1 MYKYDNQEMIPPINT
16 SMPNHQDKD
25 SNGERTI
32 QETHR
37 DQVNMQEKDWQSL
50 ETEILTKLY
59 SDICDYFYHIYLYLY
74 FDI

>member
-1 MYKYDNQEMIPPINT
+1 MYKYDNQEMIPPIDT

-37 DQVNMQEKDWQSL
+37 DDQVNMQEKD
-50 ETEILTKLY
+50 
-59 SDICDYFYHIYLYLY
+59 
-74 FDI
+74 